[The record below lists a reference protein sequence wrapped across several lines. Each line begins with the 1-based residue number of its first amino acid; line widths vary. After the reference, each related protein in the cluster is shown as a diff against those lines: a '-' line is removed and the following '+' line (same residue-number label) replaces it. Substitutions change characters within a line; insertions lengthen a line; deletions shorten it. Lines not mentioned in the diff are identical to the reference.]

1 MESPALPLLLN
12 NFMKLIGQLLL
23 LVLCSLAANAQNE
36 LPPMKRITGRQTP
49 ARLAAQGFM
58 HGVNIANYLEVP
70 PGEHWET
77 AHTVLDLK
85 HIRAE
90 GFDHIRL
97 PVGWHHYTGPAPDY
111 TISDEIFA
119 KADYM
124 VTNATALGLNV
135 IINLHHFNEFTTDPA
150 ANTAKF
156 HAIWRQV
163 AAHYARATAGVAFE
177 LLNEPKDAATT
188 VVMNPIYAEAIRQI
202 RQTNPHRTIF
212 VGPGKWNSPDEL
224 PNFRLPDD
232 DNIIVTLHC
241 YDPMFFTHQGA
252 SWAGPDFKMTGI
264 HFPGPPAI
272 PFEPDPNLQLKRWI
286 LDTIKQYNTQPAE
299 SNPCG
304 PRAFCEDSESQSLV
318 GRIWAA
324 RPLWRIRGLH
334 ASRPGIAR
342 PLLPSDAAGSGR
354 GGIRLGDLGLEIR
367 FQLLGRQSPT
377 TPARNAPG
385 ALSRPEPKSPPIV

>member
-304 PRAFCEDSESQSLV
+304 PRAFLAKIQKAKAWSEEF
-318 GRIWAA
+318 GRPVHFGEFGAFMRA
-324 RPLWRIRGLH
+324 DQE
-334 ASRPGIAR
+334 SRAHYYQAMR
-342 PLLPSDAAGSGR
+342 QALDAAGFGWAIWDWKSGFNYWDAKAQQPLP
-354 GGIRLGDLGLEIR
+354 GM
-367 FQLLGRQSPT
+367 RQALF
-377 TPARNAPG
+377 PARNQKA
-385 ALSRPEPKSPPIV
+385 RQ